1 MAARYDVE
9 IERDVRGWWVASFP
23 TVPGA
28 HTQGRSIAQAMH
40 RAREAL
46 SLWVD
51 GADDAALHPVI
62 HLPARAR
69 STVTRAVSARAQA
82 ARAKEE
88 ALETLRESIH
98 ELTLVQG
105 FSTRDVA
112 ALLELSPSR
121 VDQLKS
127 QTPRRDTTRAPGGGT
142 TRSVARDR

>member
-1 MAARYDVE
+1 
-9 IERDVRGWWVASFP
+9 
-23 TVPGA
+23 
-28 HTQGRSIAQAMH
+28 MH

-69 STVTRAVSARAQA
+69 STVTRAVNARAHAARAQ
-82 ARAKEE
+82 EE
-88 ALETLRESIH
+88 ALEALRESIN
-98 ELTLVQG
+98 ELTLIEG

-121 VDQLKS
+121 VDQLKP
-127 QTPRRDTTRAPGGGT
+127 QTPRGNATRAPDGGT
-142 TRSVARDR
+142 TRSAARDR